1 MIRTPALLIL
11 AALIVGV
18 GLGIAFGAAAPAVQ
32 EWAQAIG
39 TLWLNALR
47 MTIVPLIVALLVTG
61 IAAAA
66 RAAATGRLAGG
77 AVALM
82 IGLLWCSA
90 GLAAVV
96 TPLLLG
102 WFPIPAASAEALRV
116 ALSGAEPVGEVP
128 GFAEFLLSLVPTNP
142 VAAAANDQILPLILF
157 TAIFALAVIR
167 LEATARERLT
177 GFFSAL
183 SDAMLVVIGWVLAL
197 APVGVF
203 ALAFVVGAKAG
214 TAAIGAL
221 LHYVLIVSAVGGI
234 ILVLAYALAVFAGRA
249 SLPAFARAIAPAQA
263 VALSTQSSLA
273 SLPPMLR
280 SSAELRVKPAVA
292 DIVLPLAVAIFR
304 VTGPAMNL
312 AVVIYV
318 ATWYGVELHTG
329 AMLAGV
335 AAAAITTLGSVSLP
349 GQISFVTA
357 IAPISIAM
365 GVPIEPL
372 ALLIAVETFPD
383 IMRTVANVTMDVAVT
398 RAVAE
403 RVRVAEPLPD
413 APRDQILDSGR

>member
-1 MIRTPALLIL
+1 MTIRSPALLIL
-11 AALIVGV
+11 AALVAGV
-18 GLGIAFGAAAPAVQ
+18 VLGMVFGARSAGVEEA
-32 EWAQAIG
+32 AQAVG

-61 IAAAA
+61 VAAAA
-66 RAAATGRLAGG
+66 DAAATGRLAGG

-82 IGLLWCSA
+82 IGLLWLSA
-90 GLAAVV
+90 GLAALV

-102 WFPIPAASAEALRV
+102 WFPIPAASAEALRA
-116 ALSGAEPVGEVP
+116 ALSGAGPVGEVP
-128 GFAEFLLSLVPTNP
+128 GFGEFLLSLVPTNA
-142 VAAAANDQILPLILF
+142 VAAAANDRILPLILF
-157 TAIFALAVIR
+157 TAVFALAVIR
-167 LEATARERLT
+167 LEAEPRARLT
-177 GFFSAL
+177 GFFSAIA
-183 SDAMLVVIGWVLAL
+183 DAMLVVIGWVLAL

-203 ALAFVVGAKAG
+203 ALAYVVGAKAG
-214 TAAIGAL
+214 AAAFGAL
-221 LHYVLIVSAVGGI
+221 AHYVLIVASVGGVL
-234 ILVLAYALAVFAGRA
+234 LVAAYALAVVGGRTG
-249 SLPAFARAIAPAQA
+249 LVAFARAVAPAQA
-263 VALSTQSSLA
+263 VAISTQSSLA

-280 SSAELRVKPAVA
+280 SSAELGVRPAVA

-318 ATWYGVELHTG
+318 ARWYGIELTPG

-357 IAPISIAM
+357 IAPIALAM

-398 RAVAE
+398 RVVAE
-403 RVRVAEPLPD
+403 RVEVGEAVAD
-413 APRDQILDSGR
+413 VG

>member
-1 MIRTPALLIL
+1 MTVRAPALLIL
-11 AALIVGV
+11 AALVAGLA
-18 GLGIAFGAAAPAVQ
+18 LGIAFGAASPAVQ

-39 TLWLNALR
+39 TLWLNGLR
-47 MTIVPLIVALLVTG
+47 MTIIPLIVALLVTG
-61 IAAAA
+61 VAATADAA
-66 RAAATGRLAGG
+66 STGRLAGG

-82 IGLLWCSA
+82 LGLLWASA

-102 WFPIPAASAEALRV
+102 WFPMPAASAEALRI
-116 ALSGAEPVGEVP
+116 ALSGAEPVGDVP
-128 GFAEFLLSLVPTNP
+128 GFSEFLLSLVPTNP
-142 VAAAANDQILPLILF
+142 VAAAAGDQILPLILF
-157 TAIFALAVIR
+157 TAVFALAVIR
-167 LEATARERLT
+167 LDAEPRGRLV

-183 SDAMLVVIGWVLAL
+183 ADAMLVVIGWVLAL
-197 APVGVF
+197 APAGVF

-221 LHYVLIVSAVGGI
+221 AHYVLIVTGVGGV
-234 ILVLAYALAVFAGRA
+234 ILVLAYALAAFGGRA
-249 SLPAFARAIAPAQA
+249 GLGRFARAVVPAQA

-280 SSAELRVKPAVA
+280 STERLGVPPAVA
-292 DIVLPLAVAIFR
+292 DVVLPLAVAIFR

-318 ATWYGVELHTG
+318 ANWYGVAITPG

-349 GQISFVTA
+349 GQLSFVTA
-357 IAPISIAM
+357 IAPICIAV

-398 RAVAE
+398 RTVAE
-403 RVRVAEPLPD
+403 RLG
-413 APRDQILDSGR
+413 GRSEA

>member
-183 SDAMLVVIGWVLAL
+183 SHAMLVVIGWVLAL

-318 ATWYGVELHTG
+318 ATWYGVELSHGRDAGRRGGGRDHHTRVGQPARPDQLRHRDRADLHRHGRADRAPG
-329 AMLAGV
+329 APDRGGDLPRHHANGGECDHGHRGDAGRRRASADGG
-335 AAAAITTLGSVSLP
+335 AAAGRS
-349 GQISFVTA
+349 
-357 IAPISIAM
+357 
-365 GVPIEPL
+365 
-372 ALLIAVETFPD
+372 
-383 IMRTVANVTMDVAVT
+383 T
-398 RAVAE
+398 RSD
-403 RVRVAEPLPD
+403 P
-413 APRDQILDSGR
+413 

>member
-1 MIRTPALLIL
+1 MIVRSPALLIL
-11 AALIVGV
+11 AALIGGV
-18 GLGIAFGAAAPAVQ
+18 ALGIAIGDRSATTGV
-32 EWAQAIG
+32 WAQAIG

-47 MTIVPLIVALLVTG
+47 MTIVPLIVALLITG
-61 IAAAA
+61 IASAAKV
-66 RAAATGRLAGG
+66 AATGRLAGG
-77 AVALM
+77 SVALM

-90 GLAAVV
+90 ALAAIV

-102 WFPIPAASAEALRV
+102 WFPIPAASGEALRA
-116 ALSGAEPVGEVP
+116 ALAGSAPVGEVP

-157 TAIFALAVIR
+157 TAVFALAIIR
-167 LEATARERLT
+167 LEEEPRERLT
-177 GFFSAL
+177 ALFSAIT
-183 SDAMLVVIGWVLAL
+183 DAMLVVIGWVLL
-197 APVGVF
+197 AAPIGVF
-203 ALAFVVGAKAG
+203 GLAMVVGMKAG
-214 TAAIGAL
+214 AAAFGAL
-221 LHYVLIVSAVGGI
+221 FHYVLIVSSVGGI
-234 ILVLAYALAVFAGRA
+234 ILLAAYAVAVFGGRA
-249 SLPAFARAIAPAQA
+249 RLGAFARAVVPAQA

-280 SSAELRVKPAVA
+280 STEALGVRPAVA
-292 DIVLPLAVAIFR
+292 DIVLPLAVALFR

-329 AMLAGV
+329 ALIAGV

-372 ALLIAVETFPD
+372 
-383 IMRTVANVTMDVAVT
+383 RC
-398 RAVAE
+398 
-403 RVRVAEPLPD
+403 
-413 APRDQILDSGR
+413 

>member
-1 MIRTPALLIL
+1 MNLRSPALLIL
-11 AALIVGV
+11 AALAVGV
-18 GLGIAFGAAAPAVQ
+18 ALGIVFGARLPGVQ

-66 RAAATGRLAGG
+66 KAAATGRLAGG

-102 WFPIPAASAEALRV
+102 WFPIPAASADALRI
-116 ALSGAEPVGEVP
+116 ALSGAEPVGDVP

-157 TAIFALAVIR
+157 TAVFALAVIR
-167 LEATARERLT
+167 LDERPRERLT
-177 GFFSAL
+177 GFFQAL
-183 SDAMLVVIGWVLAL
+183 SEAMLVVIGWVLTL

-221 LHYVLIVSAVGGI
+221 LHYVLIVTTVGGI
-234 ILVLAYALAVFAGRA
+234 ILVLAYVLAMVGGRA
-249 SLPAFARAIAPAQA
+249 RLGAFTRAIAPAQA

-280 SSAELRVKPAVA
+280 SSGELGVPAAVA

-318 ATWYGVELHTG
+318 ATWYGVELSTG

-398 RAVAE
+398 RTVAE
-403 RVRVAEPLPD
+403 RVVVAEVNRTV
-413 APRDQILDSGR
+413 AEAAS

>member
-1 MIRTPALLIL
+1 MIVRSPALLIL
-11 AALIVGV
+11 AALIGGV
-18 GLGIAFGAAAPAVQ
+18 VLGIAIGDRSAVTQ

-61 IAAAA
+61 IASAAKV
-66 RAAATGRLAGG
+66 AATGRLAGG
-77 AVALM
+77 SVALM
-82 IGLLWCSA
+82 IALLWCSA
-90 GLAAVV
+90 GLAAIV

-102 WFPIPAASAEALRV
+102 WFPIPAASGEALRA
-116 ALSGAEPVGEVP
+116 ALAGSAAVGEVP

-157 TAIFALAVIR
+157 TAVFALAIIR
-167 LEATARERLT
+167 LDEAPRERLT
-177 GFFSAL
+177 GFFSAVT
-183 SDAMLVVIGWVLAL
+183 DAMLVVIGWVLL
-197 APVGVF
+197 VAPVGVF
-203 ALAFVVGAKAG
+203 GLALVVGMKAG
-214 TAAIGAL
+214 AAAFGAL
-221 LHYVLIVSAVGGI
+221 LHYVLIVSSVGGI
-234 ILVLAYALAVFAGRA
+234 ILLAAYAVAVLGGRA
-249 SLPAFARAIAPAQA
+249 RLGAFARAMVPAQA

-280 SSAELRVKPAVA
+280 STEALGVRPAVA
-292 DIVLPLAVAIFR
+292 DIVLPLAVALFR

-318 ATWYGVELHTG
+318 ADWYGVELHTG
-329 AMLAGV
+329 ALIAGV

-398 RAVAE
+398 RVVAE
-403 RVRVAEPLPD
+403 RVVVGELGTAQPTV
-413 APRDQILDSGR
+413 

>member
-1 MIRTPALLIL
+1 MTLRTPALLIL
-11 AALIVGV
+11 AALIAGV
-18 GLGIAFGAAAPAVQ
+18 GLGIAFAGRSAGVEEA
-32 EWAQAIG
+32 AQAVG

-66 RAAATGRLAGG
+66 NAAASGRLAGG
-77 AVALM
+77 AVATM
-82 IGLLWCSA
+82 IGLLWVSA
-90 GLAAVV
+90 AIAAVL

-102 WFPIPAASAEALRV
+102 WFPIPAASATALRD
-116 ALSGAEPVGEVP
+116 ALSVAAPVGAVP
-128 GFAEFLLSLVPTNP
+128 GFGEFLLSLVPTNP

-157 TAIFALAVIR
+157 TAVFALAVVR
-167 LEATARERLT
+167 MDEEPRARLT

-183 SDAMLVVIGWVLAL
+183 ADAMLVVIGWVLAL

-203 ALAFVVGAKAG
+203 ALAYVVGAKAG
-214 TAAIGAL
+214 AAAFGAL
-221 LHYVLIVSAVGGI
+221 AHYVLIVASVGGTLLI
-234 ILVLAYALAVFAGRA
+234 GAYGVAVIGGRA
-249 SLPAFARAIAPAQA
+249 GLVAFAKAVAPAQA
-263 VALSTQSSLA
+263 VAISTQSSLA

-280 SSAELRVKPAVA
+280 SSGDLGVRPAVA
-292 DIVLPLAVAIFR
+292 DVVLPLAVAIFR

-318 ATWYGVELHTG
+318 ARWYGIELTAG

-398 RAVAE
+398 RLAAE
-403 RVRVAEPLPD
+403 RLGVDPTAAGP
-413 APRDQILDSGR
+413 ATS

>member
-1 MIRTPALLIL
+1 MTLRTPALLIL
-11 AALIVGV
+11 AALVAGV
-18 GLGIAFGAAAPAVQ
+18 VLGIALGARSAGAQ
-32 EWAQAIG
+32 EAAQAVG

-61 IAAAA
+61 VAAAA
-66 RAAATGRLAGG
+66 DAAATGRLAGG

-82 IGLLWCSA
+82 IGLLWLSA
-90 GLAAVV
+90 ALAAVV

-102 WFPIPAASAEALRV
+102 WFPIPAASADALRA
-116 ALSGAEPVGEVP
+116 ALSGAGPVGEVP
-128 GFAEFLLSLVPTNP
+128 GFGEFLLSLVPTNA
-142 VAAAANDQILPLILF
+142 VAAAANDRILPLMLF
-157 TAIFALAVIR
+157 TAVFALAVIR
-167 LEATARERLT
+167 LEAEPRARLT
-177 GFFSAL
+177 GFFSAIA
-183 SDAMLVVIGWVLAL
+183 DAMLVVIGWVLAL
-197 APVGVF
+197 APFGVF
-203 ALAFVVGAKAG
+203 ALAYVVGAKAG
-214 TAAIGAL
+214 VAAFGAL
-221 LHYVLIVSAVGGI
+221 AHYVLIVASVGGLLLI
-234 ILVLAYALAVFAGRA
+234 AAYALAVVGGRTGLA
-249 SLPAFARAIAPAQA
+249 AFARAIAPAQA
-263 VALSTQSSLA
+263 VAISTQSSLA

-280 SSAELRVKPAVA
+280 SSTELGVRPAVA

-318 ATWYGVELHTG
+318 ADWYGVELGAG

-357 IAPISIAM
+357 IAPISLAM

-383 IMRTVANVTMDVAVT
+383 IMRTVANVTMDVAVART
-398 RAVAE
+398 VGE
-403 RVRVAEPLPD
+403 RVRV
-413 APRDQILDSGR
+413 GRAVDNIG

>member
-1 MIRTPALLIL
+1 MTVRTPALLIL
-11 AALIVGV
+11 AALIAGV
-18 GLGIAFGAAAPAVQ
+18 ALGIAFGAANAGVQ

-157 TAIFALAVIR
+157 TAVFALAVIR
-167 LEATARERLT
+167 LEAAPRERLT

-183 SDAMLVVIGWVLAL
+183 ADAMLVVIGWVLAL
-197 APVGVF
+197 APIGVF

-234 ILVLAYALAVFAGRA
+234 ILVLAYVLAVFGGRA

-280 SSAELRVKPAVA
+280 SSAELGVKPAVA

-318 ATWYGVELHTG
+318 ATWYGVELHAG

-357 IAPISIAM
+357 IAPISLAM

-398 RAVAE
+398 RTVAE
-403 RVRVAEPLPD
+403 RVVVREVVEATPD
-413 APRDQILDSGR
+413 

>member
-1 MIRTPALLIL
+1 MTVRSPALLIL
-11 AALIVGV
+11 LALLGGV
-18 GLGIAFGAAAPAVQ
+18 GLGIAVGDRAPAVQ
-32 EWAQAIG
+32 EWAGAIG

-66 RAAATGRLAGG
+66 KAAATGRLAGG

-82 IGLLWCSA
+82 IGLLWASA
-90 GLAAVV
+90 ALAAII

-102 WFPIPAASAEALRV
+102 WFPIPAASADALRA
-116 ALSGAEPVGEVP
+116 ALSTAEPAGEVP
-128 GFAEFLLSLVPTNP
+128 GFTEFLLSLVPTNP

-157 TAIFALAVIR
+157 TAVFGLAVIR
-167 LEATARERLT
+167 LEEAPRERLT

-183 SDAMLVVIGWVLAL
+183 ADAMLVVIGWVLLL

-203 ALAFVVGAKAG
+203 ALALVVGAEAG
-214 TAAIGAL
+214 AAAFGAL
-221 LHYVLIVSAVGGI
+221 LHYVLIVSSVGGI
-234 ILVLAYALAVFAGRA
+234 IGLIAYAVGVFGGRA
-249 SLPAFARAIAPAQA
+249 RLGAFARAVAPAQA

-280 SSAELRVKPAVA
+280 SSAQLGVPAAVA

-318 ATWYGVELHTG
+318 ASWYGVEIGPG
-329 AMLAGV
+329 AMVAGV

-398 RAVAE
+398 HTVAE
-403 RVRVAEPLPD
+403 RVVVGAVEE
-413 APRDQILDSGR
+413 

>member
-1 MIRTPALLIL
+1 MTVRSPALLIL
-11 AALIVGV
+11 LALVGGV
-18 GLGIAFGAAAPAVQ
+18 GLGIAVGDRAPLGQ

-47 MTIVPLIVALLVTG
+47 MTIIPLIVALLVTG

-82 IGLLWCSA
+82 LGLLWASA
-90 GLAAVV
+90 ALAAIV

-102 WFPIPAASAEALRV
+102 WFPIPASSADALRA
-116 ALSGAEPVGEVP
+116 ALSTAEPVGEVP

-157 TAIFALAVIR
+157 TAVFGLAVIR
-167 LEATARERLT
+167 LEERPRERLT

-183 SDAMLVVIGWVLAL
+183 ADAMLVVIGWVLLL

-203 ALAFVVGAKAG
+203 ALALVVGAKAG
-214 TAAIGAL
+214 AAAFGAL
-221 LHYVLIVSAVGGI
+221 LHYVLIVSSVGGI
-234 ILVLAYALAVFAGRA
+234 IGLIAYGVGVFGGRA
-249 SLPAFARAIAPAQA
+249 RFGAFVRAVAPAQA

-280 SSAELRVKPAVA
+280 SSAQLGVPGAVA

-318 ATWYGVELHTG
+318 ATWYGVEIGTG
-329 AMLAGV
+329 AMVAGV

-398 RAVAE
+398 RMVAE
-403 RVRVAEPLPD
+403 RVAVSDVVDPD
-413 APRDQILDSGR
+413 LA